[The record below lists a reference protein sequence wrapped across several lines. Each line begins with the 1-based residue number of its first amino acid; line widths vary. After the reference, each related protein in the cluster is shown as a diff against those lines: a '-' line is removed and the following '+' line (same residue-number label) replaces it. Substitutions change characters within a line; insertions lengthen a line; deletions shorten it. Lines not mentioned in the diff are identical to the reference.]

1 MVDIALIGAG
11 RIGAQVERRLEECP
25 ELGLEP
31 VGFVDSHPPDE
42 SQIPGRHLPVLGGPD
57 DLEQIV
63 ARTGAQHVVIA
74 FLSSRGSD
82 ADGASV
88 TRVADLR
95 GEGAGAAV
103 CELLCAI
110 HCSCILTSC
119 AVCNRSSGSFARHA
133 LVTCSSAGGDMG
145 CTAEM
150 GCGSDAR
157 MAATM
162 LAWLLP
168 VKAHLPDA
176 ISYRTAP
183 SAKISD
189 RASASFPST
198 CSGDMYWKV
207 PSIMPWA
214 VNG

>member
-1 MVDIALIGAG
+1 MAAGWMWRTYATRAAIATNVVTA
-11 RIGAQVERRLEECP
+11 
-25 ELGLEP
+25 
-31 VGFVDSHPPDE
+31 
-42 SQIPGRHLPVLGGPD
+42 
-57 DLEQIV
+57 
-63 ARTGAQHVVIA
+63 ARTHDRRSRI
-74 FLSSRGSD
+74 FLR
-82 ADGASV
+82 AM
-88 TRVADLR
+88 
-95 GEGAGAAV
+95 AGTATPA
-103 CELLCAI
+103 CDPPSAI
-110 HCSCILTSC
+110 QRSCSFTSC
-119 AVCNRSSGSFARHA
+119 AVCQRSSGSFARH
-133 LVTCSSAGGDMG
+133 VRTTRSSAGGDMG